1 MYLNSFKD
9 LLYIGSG
16 RYSTIYKA
24 KDLKNNR
31 IVALKRIRKNS
42 FDQLDYALEC
52 VKREKKIMEECQSS
66 NIVKLYQTIETNDEI
81 VFVLKLYDMTLD
93 NLLEDKEPFQ
103 DLYFF
108 QQFLIK
114 FNNALKVIHQKKI
127 MHRDIKLE
135 NILIKIEN
143 GEYIPI
149 LADFGISGFYNE
161 KRDYNVNYEY
171 DDQRH
176 TGSVGTYYYI
186 APEILKSEPYNYKCD
201 LFSLGVTLYISIFKT
216 TPYGELGMS
225 VGRYDKVEAIIN
237 NADKLHLI
245 KSGVSSL
252 DDLFEKLLELDPD
265 KRITFEDYFN
275 HRFFYEKENFLK
287 KAKNQHI
294 LPKVK
299 NDMKLKINDEM
310 EKMNEVKSIA
320 KKFIDIMELP
330 NAIIN
335 GNNKSN
341 QISPKITNIIYYD
354 ENIEKHLEDIH
365 NDSDMFEKETNGAF
379 LLCTNLNSLIFTM
392 VDIKEMVNK
401 DHRIIFNLIVTGSK
415 FQIVNDYLIN
425 SKNDK
430 YIKNICI
437 YCMNVNKYSLLTKKY
452 NKIKGI
458 YNEQIDVIKFIHNCS
473 FENIKPF
480 PHTKILSFHDY
491 KYKYFERHKKI
502 SEFYGDFTEET
513 YGKMN
518 KNFQNF
524 LGKEKEENMKNKNK
538 EEIINSFKTFDL
550 DKDLKV
556 LNNLLIKEY
565 TKNTLYGD
573 LNNWLKSLQ
582 TDVYEKISYYTARL
596 MYSLNSYGFEQKKF
610 FKKNLYL
617 YRGEKK
623 KYTYLLPYERAV
635 GKIIALSSFTSTSQK
650 EYIAENWGGRNRAK
664 NIYYENKKFSVIYK
678 IKNNAVEDSIPCG
691 INIQS
696 ISEYYNE
703 EEVLFQPFSFYLVK
717 KVEFDYKSF
726 TVDIEL
732 ETIMKKEILEYK
744 IKKGKSVNYDHIQN
758 IVYIEN

>member
-287 KAKNQHI
+287 KAKNQYI
-294 LPKVK
+294 FPKVK

-365 NDSDMFEKETNGAF
+365 NDSDTFEKETNGAF

-437 YCMNVNKYSLLTKKY
+437 YCMNVNKYSFLTKKY

-623 KYTYLLPYERAV
+623 K
-635 GKIIALSSFTSTSQK
+635 I
-650 EYIAENWGGRNRAK
+650 YIF
-664 NIYYENKKFSVIYK
+664 I
-678 IKNNAVEDSIPCG
+678 
-691 INIQS
+691 
-696 ISEYYNE
+696 
-703 EEVLFQPFSFYLVK
+703 
-717 KVEFDYKSF
+717 
-726 TVDIEL
+726 
-732 ETIMKKEILEYK
+732 TI
-744 IKKGKSVNYDHIQN
+744 
-758 IVYIEN
+758 

>member
-149 LADFGISGFYNE
+149 LADFGISRFYNE

-310 EKMNEVKSIA
+310 EKMNEVKSIV
-320 KKFIDIMELP
+320 KIFIIMELP

-365 NDSDMFEKETNGAF
+365 NDSDTFEKETNGAF

-480 PHTKILSFHDY
+480 PSY
-491 KYKYFERHKKI
+491 
-502 SEFYGDFTEET
+502 
-513 YGKMN
+513 
-518 KNFQNF
+518 KNF
-524 LGKEKEENMKNKNK
+524 
-538 EEIINSFKTFDL
+538 
-550 DKDLKV
+550 
-556 LNNLLIKEY
+556 
-565 TKNTLYGD
+565 
-573 LNNWLKSLQ
+573 
-582 TDVYEKISYYTARL
+582 
-596 MYSLNSYGFEQKKF
+596 
-610 FKKNLYL
+610 
-617 YRGEKK
+617 
-623 KYTYLLPYERAV
+623 
-635 GKIIALSSFTSTSQK
+635 
-650 EYIAENWGGRNRAK
+650 
-664 NIYYENKKFSVIYK
+664 KFS
-678 IKNNAVEDSIPCG
+678 
-691 INIQS
+691 
-696 ISEYYNE
+696 
-703 EEVLFQPFSFYLVK
+703 
-717 KVEFDYKSF
+717 
-726 TVDIEL
+726 
-732 ETIMKKEILEYK
+732 
-744 IKKGKSVNYDHIQN
+744 
-758 IVYIEN
+758 